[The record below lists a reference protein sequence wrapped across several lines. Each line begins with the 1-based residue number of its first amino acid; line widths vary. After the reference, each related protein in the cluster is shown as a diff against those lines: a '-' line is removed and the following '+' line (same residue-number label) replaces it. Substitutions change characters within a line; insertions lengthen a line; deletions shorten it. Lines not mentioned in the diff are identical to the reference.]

1 MDSYLE
7 SEEFLFPCHF
17 VDVMLPWCE
26 GFQLGKEAALTSS
39 LIVQPLVRVAR
50 QGTIGARSAQKKEQ
64 LDVVWVIFNHF
75 SALMWRNYIK
85 LSLLANASLEF
96 WNRI

>member
-39 LIVQPLVRVAR
+39 LIVQPLVRAAR
-50 QGTIGARSAQKKEQ
+50 QGTIGARSAQKKQQ
-64 LDVVWVIFNHF
+64 LDVVWVTFNHF
-75 SALMWRNYIK
+75 SDI
-85 LSLLANASLEF
+85 LSELYQP
-96 WNRI
+96 